1 MVLTKKQLEDA
12 ARCHETWC
20 AACSCEKTG
29 GRLFAC
35 LEQAARTALTYREM
49 LERLEWILENRIFV
63 IGKGSVVQQ
72 YCPICGKN
80 ESKGHAPNCEL
91 AALLRADDTTDTDT
105 AAEAMARVA
114 EHDGTA
120 DKMARGE

>member
-29 GRLFAC
+29 SRLFAC

-49 LERLEWILENRIFV
+49 LERLEWCIRDTQL
-63 IGKGSVVQQ
+63 GH

-91 AALLRADDTTDTDT
+91 AALLRADDTTEADT
-105 AAEAMARVA
+105 ASEAMARVA